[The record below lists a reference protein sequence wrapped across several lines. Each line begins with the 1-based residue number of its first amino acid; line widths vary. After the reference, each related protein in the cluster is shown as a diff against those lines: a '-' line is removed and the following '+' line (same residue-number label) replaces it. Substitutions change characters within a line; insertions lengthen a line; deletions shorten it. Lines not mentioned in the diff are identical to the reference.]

1 MPLGFS
7 ESRMPQIFSLG
18 ECKLTTTMEFGSMGS
33 GSRDT
38 SFSLPQDASALLKF
52 SAVVSCYLVRS

>member
-1 MPLGFS
+1 
-7 ESRMPQIFSLG
+7 MPQIFSLG